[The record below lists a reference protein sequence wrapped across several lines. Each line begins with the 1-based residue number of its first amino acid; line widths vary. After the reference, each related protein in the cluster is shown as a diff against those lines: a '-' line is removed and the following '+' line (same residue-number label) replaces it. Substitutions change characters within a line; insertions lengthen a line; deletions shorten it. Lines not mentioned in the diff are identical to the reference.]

1 MKGNRLKALLPALLG
16 GLALF
21 LASCQ
26 QTQADRVLSV
36 TVTPATA
43 TIEVGGQVAL
53 TAQVQVTGNASTA
66 VTWSSSDTAVATV
79 DANGVVRGVA
89 PGQAIIRATSQADS
103 TKFGQATITV
113 NPADRPNIS
122 ILAPANG
129 AQVAGNF
136 QATVRVQGS
145 AGSLTSLTYTFAGG
159 SPVSVL
165 AAGIQPQQ
173 YDVTRT
179 FTVNVPANLADGSYQ
194 LTVRAEDSRG
204 RSAEAS
210 VTVQLR
216 RGPRIEIQLEPQGA
230 NSNLVVLQQRIGN
243 NPPQDIPYVR
253 GNIQARVVVDGRGL
267 TPNRVEI
274 FRGRTEAD
282 TSTRLYDGAPNSAQ
296 VVDNTALLPQGEV
309 FFYIARV
316 YFDQPIPGTNPP
328 QNNRTVAQIFVPD
341 NLPPQLPDIVEVS
354 KLSPARTAARG
365 NWVNGTF
372 TQQLENL
379 SSLVDNPTGTTA
391 PASGVRAI
399 RYFADRT
406 PFDGTFDRDI
416 LLGEALTSPYSIQ
429 VNTNQVLPDGT
440 YRIFAVAVDQLGN
453 ESTGPLSA
461 YILNVDNTPP
471 QVALTARDR
480 SPGDVN
486 ATTACGGDGNVD
498 LFPAEAGFISGCAVV
513 SARAQDTGVGF
524 FPGTTQLI
532 VSLGGGS
539 PAGAV
544 PFPNTILAG
553 PNPNDPV
560 RGEGTVN
567 YNAVNGPVTLTATIS
582 DELGNQG
589 QATFQATVDNNRPQA
604 PVITSPSSGTYDAWS
619 QVSFGANSSDSQS
632 QVRELRLFFA
642 SNADG
647 GVAEPIWN
655 PNRAAAQRQAGLVEL
670 ARIPGAS
677 GTVNVR
683 LPDPTNEAVGA
694 SDRSLELIALAVDQA
709 GNAQASYR
717 SLNIRHVAAQA
728 NTVNNNTPPAIGAD
742 LSGNNN
748 RRFELTFLAPPSGTP
763 YLVPALADPG
773 LPLPVRPLAGL
784 IGQSQ
789 YILSYLDLDASG
801 AIREG
806 ALARLSFYYLA
817 PNNDPLRASLGTGGT
832 RASQIGLPGYADTAG
847 FNEVYNLIQDVESSP
862 FQVNWTLEPS
872 RGLVALIFN
881 DRGHSSYFR
890 DVLAAGFMVRAT
902 ALACPGG
909 PYSILANQPIV
920 ATYQVEWYN
929 APAGAN
935 VEYEMRYQ
943 RVVPAGGTATLPN
956 SNSFGSV
963 QTRLALPADPRDG
976 SGLALSHLDPPRGAN
991 DLSRNFDPNPPV
1003 NGPGTGTYRQ
1013 ILAVRES
1020 SGPVERTFA
1029 LCPTFEVNP

>member
-26 QTQADRVLSV
+26 QTQTQPDRVLSV

-43 TIEVGGQVAL
+43 TIEVGQQVAL

-89 PGQAIIRATSQADS
+89 PGQAVIRATSVADN

-113 NPADRPNIS
+113 TPAERPNIS
-122 ILAPANG
+122 ILQPANG
-129 AQVAGNF
+129 QVVAGNF
-136 QATVRVQGS
+136 VAQVRVQGS
-145 AGSLTSLTYTFAGG
+145 AGNLTSLTYTFAGG

-216 RGPRIEIQLEPQGA
+216 RGPQIEIRLEPQGA
-230 NSNLVVLQQRIGN
+230 NSNLVVLQQNIAGN
-243 NPPQDIPYVR
+243 TLDVPYVR
-253 GNIQARVVVDGRGL
+253 GNIRARVVVDGRGL

-282 TSTRLYDGAPNSAQ
+282 TSTRLYDGAPDGAQ
-296 VVDNTALLPQGEV
+296 VVDNTAVLPQGEV

-328 QNNRTVAQIFVPD
+328 QNNLTVAQIFVPD

-354 KLSPARTAARG
+354 KLSPASTAAKG

-399 RYFADRT
+399 RYYADRT

-471 QVALTARDR
+471 RVTLTARDR
-480 SPGDVN
+480 GPGDVG
-486 ATTACGGDGNVD
+486 TACGGGGNVD

-524 FPGTTQLI
+524 VAGTTQLI

-539 PAGAV
+539 PVTFPNPIVAGPTLAAGA
-544 PFPNTILAG
+544 
-553 PNPNDPV
+553 
-560 RGEGTVN
+560 GTVN
-567 YNAVNGPVTLTATIS
+567 YDAVNGPVTLTATIS

-604 PVITSPSSGTYDAWS
+604 PVITSPSAGAYDAWS

-632 QVRELRLFFA
+632 QVRQLRLFFA
-642 SNADG
+642 SNAAPAV
-647 GVAEPIWN
+647 GVNAPVWN
-655 PNRAAAQRQAGLVEL
+655 ANGARPGLVEL

-677 GTVNVR
+677 GAVNVR
-683 LPDPTNEAVGA
+683 LPDPTNDNALQPN
-694 SDRSLELIALAVDQA
+694 RSLDLIALAVDQA
-709 GNAQASYR
+709 GNVRASFR
-717 SLNIRHVAAQA
+717 SLSIRHVAGQA
-728 NTVNNNTPPAIGAD
+728 NGVNNPRD
-742 LSGNNN
+742 NNGDN
-748 RRFELTFLAPPSGTP
+748 GQNFELTFLAPPNGAPTP
-763 YLVPALADPG
+763 APSPADPG
-773 LPLPVRPLAGL
+773 LGPQAGL
-784 IGQSQ
+784 VGQSQ
-789 YILSYLDLDASG
+789 YILSYVDTDASA
-801 AIREG
+801 AIQEG

-817 PNNDPLRASLGTGGT
+817 PNSDPLRANLG
-832 RASQIGLPGYADTAG
+832 AAAAIGLPGYVGA
-847 FNEVYNLIQDVESSP
+847 FNEVYYLIQDVESAP
-862 FQVNWTLEPS
+862 YRVNWTLEPN

-881 DRGHSSYFR
+881 DRGHSSPAL
-890 DVLAAGFMVRAT
+890 DVLGAGFMVQAT
-902 ALACPGG
+902 ALTCPQGNYSVTANTPIQGVYQIRYFNAAGNVNAQALYVRFSGSAGPLNAPGVSSPASPPPDGQFLIDTAALGDATASTLGLAAGSTYTQQLVVTDAGG
-909 PYSILANQPIV
+909 P
-920 ATYQVEWYN
+920 T
-929 APAGAN
+929 
-935 VEYEMRYQ
+935 Q
-943 RVVPAGGTATLPN
+943 RV
-956 SNSFGSV
+956 F
-963 QTRLALPADPRDG
+963 Q
-976 SGLALSHLDPPRGAN
+976 
-991 DLSRNFDPNPPV
+991 
-1003 NGPGTGTYRQ
+1003 
-1013 ILAVRES
+1013 
-1020 SGPVERTFA
+1020 
-1029 LCPTFEVNP
+1029 LCPPGSINVVP

>member
-26 QTQADRVLSV
+26 QTQTQPDRVLSV
-36 TVTPATA
+36 TVEPATA
-43 TIEVGGQVAL
+43 TVEVGGQVAL
-53 TAQVQVTGNASTA
+53 QVRVQVTGNASTA

-89 PGQAIIRATSQADS
+89 PGQAVIRATSVADN

-113 NPADRPNIS
+113 TPAERPNIS
-122 ILAPANG
+122 ILQPANG
-129 AQVAGNF
+129 QVVLGNF
-136 QATVRVQGS
+136 VAQVRVQGS
-145 AGSLTSLTYTFAGG
+145 AGNLTSLTYTFAGG

-173 YDVTRT
+173 YDVIRT

-216 RGPRIEIQLEPQGA
+216 RGPQIEIRLEPQGA
-230 NSNLVVLQQRIGN
+230 NSNLVVLQQNIAGN
-243 NPPQDIPYVR
+243 TIDIPYVR

-282 TSTRLYDGAPNSAQ
+282 TSTRLYDGAPDGAQ
-296 VVDNTALLPQGEV
+296 VVDNTAVLPQGEV

-328 QNNRTVAQIFVPD
+328 QNNLTVAQIFVPD

-354 KLSPARTAARG
+354 KLSPARTAAKG

-372 TQQLENL
+372 TQLLENL

-471 QVALTARDR
+471 RVALTARDR

-486 ATTACGGDGNVD
+486 ATAPCAGDGNVD

-513 SARAQDTGVGF
+513 SASAQDTGVGF
-524 FPGTTQLI
+524 FAGTTQLI

-539 PAGAV
+539 PV
-544 PFPNTILAG
+544 TFPNPIVAG
-553 PNPNDPV
+553 PTSAA
-560 RGEGTVN
+560 GTGTVN

-604 PVITSPSSGTYDAWS
+604 PVITSPSAGTYDAWS

-642 SNADG
+642 SGAGPAASVTAPVWNANG
-647 GVAEPIWN
+647 
-655 PNRAAAQRQAGLVEL
+655 AQPGLVEL

-677 GTVNVR
+677 GAVNVR
-683 LPDPTNEAVGA
+683 LPDPTNEADAGGGA
-694 SDRSLELIALAVDQA
+694 PIRSLDLIALAVDQA
-709 GNAQASYR
+709 GNARASFR
-717 SLNIRHVAAQA
+717 SLSIRHVAGQA
-728 NTVNNNTPPAIGAD
+728 NGVNNNPGDNA
-742 LSGNNN
+742 GNDNDN
-748 RRFELTFLAPPSGTP
+748 FELTFLAPPNGAPT
-763 YLVPALADPG
+763 PALRPADPG
-773 LPLPVRPLAGL
+773 LGPQAGL
-784 IGQSQ
+784 VGQSQ
-789 YILSYLDLDASG
+789 YILSYVDTDASN

-817 PNNDPLRASLGTGGT
+817 PDSDPLRANLG
-832 RASQIGLPGYADTAG
+832 AAAAIGLPGYVNAG
-847 FNEVYNLIQDVESSP
+847 FGVYYLIQDVESAP
-862 FQVNWTLEPS
+862 FRVNWTLEPT

-881 DRGHSSYFR
+881 DRGHSSPAP
-890 DVLAAGFMVRAT
+890 DVLAAGFMVQAT
-902 ALACPGG
+902 ALVCPQGNHSVTANTPIRGVYQIRYFNATNQVVAQARYVLFSGSAGPALAAGG
-909 PYSILANQPIV
+909 ASTPIGVPPADGQFLFDTAAAGDATLGTLGLANGS
-920 ATYQVEWYN
+920 TYTQRLVVGEDVN
-929 APAGAN
+929 SNNVVVLPTGALDTPPDRVREFQLCPPGSIN
-935 VEYEMRYQ
+935 
-943 RVVPAGGTATLPN
+943 VVP
-956 SNSFGSV
+956 
-963 QTRLALPADPRDG
+963 
-976 SGLALSHLDPPRGAN
+976 
-991 DLSRNFDPNPPV
+991 
-1003 NGPGTGTYRQ
+1003 
-1013 ILAVRES
+1013 
-1020 SGPVERTFA
+1020 
-1029 LCPTFEVNP
+1029 

>member
-26 QTQADRVLSV
+26 QTQTQPDRVLSV

-43 TIEVGGQVAL
+43 TIEVGQQVAL
-53 TAQVQVTGNASTA
+53 TSQVQVTGNASTA
-66 VTWSSSDTAVATV
+66 VTWSSSNTAVATV

-89 PGQAIIRATSQADS
+89 PGQAVIRATSVADN

-113 NPADRPNIS
+113 TPAERPNIS
-122 ILAPANG
+122 ILQPANG
-129 AQVAGNF
+129 QVVVGNF
-136 QATVRVQGS
+136 VAQVRVQGS
-145 AGSLTSLTYTFAGG
+145 AGNLTSLTYTFAGG

-216 RGPRIEIQLEPQGA
+216 RGPQIAIRLEPQGA
-230 NSNLVVLQQRIGN
+230 NSNLVVLQQNIAGN
-243 NPPQDIPYVR
+243 TLDVPYVR
-253 GNIQARVVVDGRGL
+253 GNIRARVVVDGRGL

-282 TSTRLYDGAPNSAQ
+282 TSTRLYDGAPDGAQ
-296 VVDNTALLPQGEV
+296 VVDNTAVLPQGEV

-328 QNNRTVAQIFVPD
+328 QNNLTVAQIFVPD

-354 KLSPARTAARG
+354 KLSPVSTAAKG

-391 PASGVRAI
+391 PASGVRTI

-471 QVALTARDR
+471 QVTLTARDR
-480 SPGDVN
+480 GPGDVG
-486 ATTACGGDGNVD
+486 TACGGGGNVD
-498 LFPAEAGFISGCAVV
+498 LFPAEAGFISGCADVRV
-513 SARAQDTGVGF
+513 RARDTGVGF
-524 FPGTTQLI
+524 VVNTTQLI
-532 VSLGGGS
+532 VSLGGGA
-539 PAGAV
+539 PV
-544 PFPNTILAG
+544 TFPNPIVAATTSDVG
-553 PNPNDPV
+553 PGTV
-560 RGEGTVN
+560 GGTVN
-567 YNAVNGPVTLTATIS
+567 YDAVNGPVTLTATIS

-604 PVITSPSSGTYDAWS
+604 PVITSPSAGTYDAWS

-642 SNADG
+642 SNAAPAV
-647 GVAEPIWN
+647 GVTAPVWN
-655 PNRAAAQRQAGLVEL
+655 ANGARPGLVEL

-677 GTVNVR
+677 GAVNVR
-683 LPDPTNEAVGA
+683 LPDPTNEAGA
-694 SDRSLELIALAVDQA
+694 APNRSLDLIALAVDQA
-709 GNAQASYR
+709 GNVRASFR
-717 SLNIRHVAAQA
+717 SLSIRHVAGQA
-728 NTVNNNTPPAIGAD
+728 NGVNNPGDNA
-742 LSGNNN
+742 GNDNDN
-748 RRFELTFLAPPSGTP
+748 FELTFLAPPSGVPTP
-763 YLVPALADPG
+763 APSPADPG
-773 LPLPVRPLAGL
+773 LGPRAGL
-784 IGQSQ
+784 VGQSQ
-789 YILSYLDLDASG
+789 YILSYVDTDASN
-801 AIREG
+801 AIQEG

-817 PNNDPLRASLGTGGT
+817 PTRDPLRASLG
-832 RASQIGLPGYADTAG
+832 AAAAIAIGLPNYAGNPG
-847 FNEVYNLIQDVESSP
+847 FNSVYYLIQDVESAP
-862 FQVNWTLEPS
+862 YRVNWTLEPNL
-872 RGLVALIFN
+872 GLVALIFN
-881 DRGHSSYFR
+881 DRGHSSP
-890 DVLAAGFMVRAT
+890 AADALGANFMVQAT
-902 ALACPGG
+902 ALACPQGN
-909 PYSILANQPIV
+909 YSVTANTPIQGV
-920 ATYQVEWYN
+920 YQIRYFNAAGNVTANARYERFSGAAGLSPVN
-929 APAGAN
+929 GQVLPVPAAPAGDG
-935 VEYEMRYQ
+935 Q
-943 RVVPAGGTATLPN
+943 FTIDTAGPPTPDRTATL
-956 SNSFGSV
+956 
-963 QTRLALPADPRDG
+963 L
-976 SGLALSHLDPPRGAN
+976 GLAAGSTYTQLLDVTDGAT
-991 DLSRNFDPNPPV
+991 LRRF
-1003 NGPGTGTYRQ
+1003 Q
-1013 ILAVRES
+1013 
-1020 SGPVERTFA
+1020 
-1029 LCPTFEVNP
+1029 LCPAGSINVVP

>member
-230 NSNLVVLQQRIGN
+230 NSDLVVLQQRIGN

-406 PFDGTFDRDI
+406 PFDGNFDRNI
-416 LLGEALTSPYSIQ
+416 LLGEALASPYSIQ

-486 ATTACGGDGNVD
+486 AAPACAGNRNVD

-513 SARAQDTGVGF
+513 SALAQDTGVGF

-544 PFPNTILAG
+544 PFPNSIVAG

-647 GVAEPIWN
+647 AFAEPIWN
-655 PNRAAAQRQAGLVEL
+655 PNRIPLQVLAGLVEL

-677 GTVNVR
+677 GAVNVR
-683 LPDPTNEAVGA
+683 LPDPTNETSAAPV
-694 SDRSLELIALAVDQA
+694 RSLELIALAVDQA
-709 GNAQASYR
+709 GNARASFL
-717 SLNIRHVAAQA
+717 SLSIRHVAGR
-728 NTVNNNTPPAIGAD
+728 NNAVLNNPGD
-742 LSGNNN
+742 NSGNDGDN
-748 RRFELTFLAPPSGTP
+748 FELTFLAPPNGVPIGANSP
-763 YLVPALADPG
+763 ADPALSPDPD
-773 LPLPVRPLAGL
+773 VVSRAGL
-784 IGQSQ
+784 VGQSQ
-789 YILSYLDLDASG
+789 YILSYDQGDAL
-801 AIREG
+801 AALQEG

-817 PNNDPLRASLGTGGT
+817 PNNDRLRASLGTGGT
-832 RASQIGLPGYADTAG
+832 AAREIGLPRYADNAPFG
-847 FNEVYNLIQDVESSP
+847 DVYYLIQNVESAP
-862 FQVNWTLEPS
+862 FQVNWTLEPT

-881 DRGHSSYFR
+881 DRGHSSIAR
-890 DVLAAGFMVRAT
+890 DFLVAGFMVRAT
-902 ALACPGG
+902 ALTCPGG
-909 PYSILANQPIV
+909 PYSIAANQPIV
-920 ATYQVEWYN
+920 ATYLVEWYN
-929 APAGAN
+929 AAGAPSS
-935 VEYEMRYQ
+935 VRYAMRYQ
-943 RVVPAGGTATLPN
+943 KVVPPGGTATLPG
-956 SNSFGSV
+956 SNSFNA
-963 QTRLALPADPRDG
+963 QTNLGAATDD
-976 SGLALSHLDPPRGAN
+976 SGLAFSHLVAGAGAN
-991 DLSRNFDPNPPV
+991 DLSSRFDPNIG
-1003 NGPGTGTYRQ
+1003 GPAAGTYRQ
-1013 ILAVRES
+1013 ILAVRDIVP
-1020 SGPVERTFA
+1020 GVERTFA
-1029 LCPTFEVNP
+1029 LCPTFDVNP

>member
-26 QTQADRVLSV
+26 QTQTQPDRVLSV

-43 TIEVGGQVAL
+43 TIEVGQQVAL
-53 TAQVQVTGNASTA
+53 TAQVQVMGNASTA
-66 VTWSSSDTAVATV
+66 VTWSSTDPSVATV
-79 DANGVVRGVA
+79 DSNGVVRGVA
-89 PGQAIIRATSQADS
+89 PGQAVIRATSVADN

-113 NPADRPNIS
+113 TPAERPNIS
-122 ILAPANG
+122 ILQPANG
-129 AQVAGNF
+129 QVVAGNF
-136 QATVRVQGS
+136 VAQVRVQGS
-145 AGSLTSLTYTFAGG
+145 AGNLTSLTYTFAGG

-216 RGPRIEIQLEPQGA
+216 RGPQIEIQLEPQGA
-230 NSNLVVLQQRIGN
+230 NSNLVVLQQNIAGN
-243 NPPQDIPYVR
+243 TLDVPYVR
-253 GNIQARVVVDGRGL
+253 GNIRARVVVDGRGL

-282 TSTRLYDGAPNSAQ
+282 TSTRLYDGAPDGAQ
-296 VVDNTALLPQGEV
+296 VVDNTAVLPQGEV

-328 QNNRTVAQIFVPD
+328 QNNLTVAQIFVPD

-354 KLSPARTAARG
+354 KLSPARTALRG

-471 QVALTARDR
+471 RVALTARDR
-480 SPGDVN
+480 GPGDVG
-486 ATTACGGDGNVD
+486 TACGGGGNVD
-498 LFPAEAGFISGCAVV
+498 LFPAEAGFISGCALV
-513 SARAQDTGVGF
+513 SASAQDTGVGF
-524 FPGTTQLI
+524 FAGTTQLI

-539 PAGAV
+539 PAG
-544 PFPNTILAG
+544 FPNPIVAG
-553 PNPNDPV
+553 PTLAA
-560 RGEGTVN
+560 GAGTVN
-567 YNAVNGPVTLTATIS
+567 YDAVNGPVTLTATIS

-604 PVITSPSSGTYDAWS
+604 PVITSPSLGTYDAWS

-632 QVRELRLFFA
+632 QVRQLRLFFA
-642 SNADG
+642 SNAAPAG
-647 GVAEPIWN
+647 GVIAPVWN
-655 PNRAAAQRQAGLVEL
+655 ANGVRPGLVEL

-677 GTVNVR
+677 GAVNVR
-683 LPDPTNEAVGA
+683 LPDPTNEAGA
-694 SDRSLELIALAVDQA
+694 APNRSLDLIALAVDQA
-709 GNAQASYR
+709 GNVRASFR
-717 SLNIRHVAAQA
+717 SLSIRHVAGQA
-728 NTVNNNTPPAIGAD
+728 NRVNNPGDGI
-742 LSGNNN
+742 GNNGQH
-748 RRFELTFLAPPSGTP
+748 FELTFLAPPNGAPT
-763 YLVPALADPG
+763 PALSPADPALG
-773 LPLPVRPLAGL
+773 PQAGL
-784 IGQSQ
+784 VGQSQ
-789 YILSYLDLDASG
+789 YILSYVDTDASA
-801 AIREG
+801 AIQEG
-806 ALARLSFYYLA
+806 TLARLSFYYLA
-817 PNNDPLRASLGTGGT
+817 PNSDPLRANLG
-832 RASQIGLPGYADTAG
+832 AAALIGLPGYVAA
-847 FNEVYNLIQDVESSP
+847 FNEVYYLIQDVESAP
-862 FQVNWTLEPS
+862 YRVNWTLEPN

-881 DRGHSSYFR
+881 DGGHSSPAA
-890 DVLAAGFMVRAT
+890 DALNAGFIVQAT
-902 ALACPGG
+902 ALACPQGDHSVTANTPLQGIYQIRFFNATTRVVAQARYVRFSGG
-909 PYSILANQPIV
+909 AGPALVAGGASAPIIGVPPFDGQFLFNTAAVGDATLATLGLANGS
-920 ATYQVEWYN
+920 TYTQRLVVGDDLNTNNVVVLGAGALDPGDDVREFQLC
-929 APAGAN
+929 PAGTIN
-935 VEYEMRYQ
+935 
-943 RVVPAGGTATLPN
+943 VVP
-956 SNSFGSV
+956 
-963 QTRLALPADPRDG
+963 
-976 SGLALSHLDPPRGAN
+976 
-991 DLSRNFDPNPPV
+991 
-1003 NGPGTGTYRQ
+1003 
-1013 ILAVRES
+1013 
-1020 SGPVERTFA
+1020 
-1029 LCPTFEVNP
+1029 

>member
-26 QTQADRVLSV
+26 QTQTQPDRVLSV

-43 TIEVGGQVAL
+43 TIEVGQQVAL

-66 VTWSSSDTAVATV
+66 VTWSSSNTAVATV

-89 PGQAIIRATSQADS
+89 PGQAIIRATSVADN

-113 NPADRPNIS
+113 TPAERPNIS
-122 ILAPANG
+122 ILQPANG
-129 AQVAGNF
+129 QVVTGNF
-136 QATVRVQGS
+136 VAQVRVQGS
-145 AGSLTSLTYTFAGG
+145 AGNLTSLTYTFAGG

-216 RGPRIEIQLEPQGA
+216 RGPQIGIRLEPQGA
-230 NSNLVVLQQRIGN
+230 NSNLVVLQQNIAGN
-243 NPPQDIPYVR
+243 TLDVPYVR
-253 GNIQARVVVDGRGL
+253 GNIRARVVVDGRGL

-282 TSTRLYDGAPNSAQ
+282 TSTRLYDGAPDGAQ
-296 VVDNTALLPQGEV
+296 VVDNTAVLPQGEV

-328 QNNRTVAQIFVPD
+328 QNNLTVAQIFVPD

-354 KLSPARTAARG
+354 KLSPARTAAKG

-471 QVALTARDR
+471 QVALTAQDR
-480 SPGDVN
+480 GPGDVGR
-486 ATTACGGDGNVD
+486 ACAGGGDVD
-498 LFPAEAGFISGCAVV
+498 LFPAEAGFISGCALV
-513 SARAQDTGVGF
+513 SASARDTGVGF

-539 PAGAV
+539 PAG
-544 PFPNTILAG
+544 PPGTQFPNPIVAG
-553 PNPNDPV
+553 PGPNDLV
-560 RGEGTVN
+560 RGTGRVS
-567 YNAVNGPVTLTATIS
+567 YDAVNGPVTLTATIS

-604 PVITSPSSGTYDAWS
+604 PVITSPSAGTYDAWS

-642 SNADG
+642 SNAAPAA
-647 GVAEPIWN
+647 GVTVPVWN
-655 PNRAAAQRQAGLVEL
+655 ANGARPGLVEL

-677 GTVNVR
+677 GAVNVR
-683 LPDPTNEAVGA
+683 LPDPTNEASPPPPA
-694 SDRSLELIALAVDQA
+694 PPAPNRPLDLIALAVDQA
-709 GNAQASYR
+709 GNARASFR
-717 SLNIRHVAAQA
+717 SLSIRHVIGQG
-728 NTVNNNTPPAIGAD
+728 NGVNNNPGDNA
-742 LSGNNN
+742 GNNN
-748 RRFELTFLAPPSGTP
+748 NNFELTFLAPPNGAPTP
-763 YLVPALADPG
+763 ARSPADPALGPQ
-773 LPLPVRPLAGL
+773 AGL
-784 IGQSQ
+784 VGRSQ
-789 YILSYLDLDASG
+789 YILSYVEGNASA
-801 AIREG
+801 AIQDG

-817 PNNDPLRASLGTGGT
+817 PASDPLRASLG
-832 RASQIGLPGYADTAG
+832 AAAAIAIGLPNYAGNPG
-847 FNEVYNLIQDVESSP
+847 FNSVYYLIQDVESAP
-862 FQVNWTLEPS
+862 FRVNWTLEPN

-881 DRGHSSYFR
+881 DRGHSSPAP
-890 DVLAAGFMVRAT
+890 DVLGAGFMVQAT
-902 ALACPGG
+902 ALACPQGNYSVSGNTPIQGVYGIRYFNATAAQVLAQARYVRVSGG
-909 PYSILANQPIV
+909 AGNNTANGQTFSV
-920 ATYQVEWYN
+920 AVP
-929 APAGAN
+929 PAGDG
-935 VEYEMRYQ
+935 Q
-943 RVVPAGGTATLPN
+943 FTIDTAGPPTPDRTATLLGPAN
-956 SNSFGSV
+956 GSIYTQELV
-963 QTRLALPADPRDG
+963 VADDI
-976 SGLALSHLDPPRGAN
+976 GAN
-991 DLSRNFDPNPPV
+991 PGVIDFPP
-1003 NGPGTGTYRQ
+1003 PPPPPDD
-1013 ILAVRES
+1013 VR
-1020 SGPVERTFA
+1020 VFQ
-1029 LCPTFEVNP
+1029 LCPPGSINVVP

>member
-26 QTQADRVLSV
+26 QTQTQPDRVLSV

-43 TIEVGGQVAL
+43 TVEVGQQVAL

-66 VTWSSSDTAVATV
+66 VTWSSSNTAVATV

-113 NPADRPNIS
+113 TPAERPNIS

-129 AQVAGNF
+129 AVVAGNF

-145 AGSLTSLTYTFAGG
+145 AGNLTSLTYTFAGG

-216 RGPRIEIQLEPQGA
+216 RGPQIEIQLEPQGA
-230 NSNLVVLQQRIGN
+230 NSNLVVLQQRDPNRNVII
-243 NPPQDIPYVR
+243 DVPYVR
-253 GNIQARVVVDGRGL
+253 GNIRARVVVDGRGL

-274 FRGRTEAD
+274 FRSRTEGD
-282 TSTRLYDGAPNSAQ
+282 TSTRLYDGAPDGAQ
-296 VVDNTALLPQGEV
+296 VVDNTAVLPQGER

-316 YFDQPIPGTNPP
+316 YFDQPIPGTDPP
-328 QNNRTVAQIFVPD
+328 QNNLTVAQIFVPD

-406 PFDGTFDRDI
+406 PFDGTFNRDI
-416 LLGEALTSPYSIQ
+416 FLGEALTSPYSIQ

-471 QVALTARDR
+471 QVTLTARDR
-480 SPGDVN
+480 GPGDVG
-486 ATTACGGDGNVD
+486 TACGGGGSVD
-498 LFPAEAGFISGCAVV
+498 LFPAEAGFISGCAIVD
-513 SARAQDTGVGF
+513 ARARDTGVGF

-539 PAGAV
+539 PVG
-544 PFPNTILAG
+544 FPNTIAAG
-553 PNPNDPV
+553 PGPNDLV
-560 RGEGTVN
+560 RGTGTVN
-567 YNAVNGPVTLTATIS
+567 YDAVNGPVTLTATIS

-604 PVITSPSSGTYDAWS
+604 PVITSPSLNTYDAWD

-642 SNADG
+642 SNDAPAA
-647 GVAEPIWN
+647 GVTAPVWN
-655 PNRAAAQRQAGLVEL
+655 ANGAQPGLVEL

-677 GTVNVR
+677 GAVNVR
-683 LPDPTNEAVGA
+683 LPDPTNEAGGA
-694 SDRSLELIALAVDQA
+694 PQRNLDLIALAVDQA
-709 GNAQASYR
+709 GNAQASFR
-717 SLNIRHVAAQA
+717 SLSIRHRATRV
-728 NTVNNNTPPAIGAD
+728 NGVNNPGD
-742 LSGNNN
+742 GSGNNGQ
-748 RRFELTFLAPPSGTP
+748 RFELTFLAPPNGAPTP
-763 YLVPALADPG
+763 APRPADPG
-773 LPLPVRPLAGL
+773 LGPQAGL
-784 IGQSQ
+784 VGRSQ
-789 YILSYLDLDASG
+789 YILSYVEGDASA
-801 AIREG
+801 AIQEG

-817 PNNDPLRASLGTGGT
+817 PTSDPLRASLGT
-832 RASQIGLPGYADTAG
+832 AAAVAIGLPNYAGNPG
-847 FNEVYNLIQDVESSP
+847 FNSVYYLIQDVESAP
-862 FQVNWTLEPS
+862 FRVNWTLEPN

-881 DRGHSSYFR
+881 VRGHSSR
-890 DVLAAGFMVRAT
+890 NADALGAGFIVQAT
-902 ALACPGG
+902 ALACPQGNYSVTANTRIRGVYQIRYFNAAGG
-909 PYSILANQPIV
+909 VRAQAQYVRFSGNTGPL
-920 ATYQVEWYN
+920 N
-929 APAGAN
+929 APGAPS
-935 VEYEMRYQ
+935 
-943 RVVPAGGTATLPN
+943 PASPPPDGQFQIDTDALGDATATLGLRSDN
-956 SNSFGSV
+956 TYTQLLDV
-963 QTRLALPADPRDG
+963 TDG
-976 SGLALSHLDPPRGAN
+976 ATL
-991 DLSRNFDPNPPV
+991 
-1003 NGPGTGTYRQ
+1003 RQ
-1013 ILAVRES
+1013 
-1020 SGPVERTFA
+1020 FQ
-1029 LCPTFEVNP
+1029 LCPPGSINVVP

>member
-26 QTQADRVLSV
+26 QTQTQPDRVLSV

-43 TIEVGGQVAL
+43 TIEVGQQVAL
-53 TAQVQVTGNASTA
+53 TSQVQVTGNASTA

-89 PGQAIIRATSQADS
+89 PGQAVIRATSVADN

-113 NPADRPNIS
+113 TPAERPNIS
-122 ILAPANG
+122 ILQPANG
-129 AQVAGNF
+129 QVVTGNF
-136 QATVRVQGS
+136 VAQVRVQGS
-145 AGSLTSLTYTFAGG
+145 AGNLTSLTYTFAGG

-179 FTVNVPANLADGSYQ
+179 FTVNVPANLADDSYQ

-216 RGPRIEIQLEPQGA
+216 RGPRIEIRLEPQGA
-230 NSNLVVLQQRIGN
+230 NSNLVVLQQNIAGITL
-243 NPPQDIPYVR
+243 DVPYVR
-253 GNIQARVVVDGRGL
+253 GNIRARVVVDGRGL

-282 TSTRLYDGAPNSAQ
+282 TSTRLYDGAPDGAQ
-296 VVDNTALLPQGEV
+296 VVDNTAVLPQGEV

-316 YFDQPIPGTNPP
+316 YFDQPIPGTDPP
-328 QNNRTVAQIFVPD
+328 QNNLTVAQIFVPD

-354 KLSPARTAARG
+354 KLSPVRTAARG

-471 QVALTARDR
+471 QVALTAQDR
-480 SPGDVN
+480 GPGDVGR
-486 ATTACGGDGNVD
+486 ACAGGGNVD
-498 LFPAEAGFISGCAVV
+498 LFPAEAGFISGCADV
-513 SARAQDTGVGF
+513 SASARDTGVGF

-539 PAGAV
+539 PAG
-544 PFPNTILAG
+544 PPGTFPNPIVAG
-553 PNPNDPV
+553 PGPNDLV
-560 RGEGTVN
+560 RGTGRVN
-567 YNAVNGPVTLTATIS
+567 YDAVNGPVTLTATIS

-604 PVITSPSSGTYDAWS
+604 PVITSPSAGTYDAWS

-642 SNADG
+642 SNAAPAA
-647 GVAEPIWN
+647 GVTVPVWN
-655 PNRAAAQRQAGLVEL
+655 ANGARPGLVEL

-677 GTVNVR
+677 GAVNVR
-683 LPDPTNEAVGA
+683 LPDPTNEAGLVPA
-694 SDRSLELIALAVDQA
+694 PNRSLDLIALAVDQA
-709 GNAQASYR
+709 GNARASFR
-717 SLNIRHVAAQA
+717 SLSIRHVAGQA
-728 NTVNNNTPPAIGAD
+728 NGVNNPGDNA
-742 LSGNNN
+742 GNDNDN
-748 RRFELTFLAPPSGTP
+748 FELTFLAPPNGAPTP
-763 YLVPALADPG
+763 APSPADPALGPQ
-773 LPLPVRPLAGL
+773 AGL
-784 IGQSQ
+784 VGRSQ
-789 YILSYLDLDASG
+789 YILSYVEGNASA
-801 AIREG
+801 AIQEG

-817 PNNDPLRASLGTGGT
+817 PTSDPLRASLG
-832 RASQIGLPGYADTAG
+832 AAAAIAIGLPNYAGNPG
-847 FNEVYNLIQDVESSP
+847 FNSVYYLIQDVESAP
-862 FQVNWTLEPS
+862 FRVNWTLEPN

-881 DRGHSSYFR
+881 DRGHSSPAA
-890 DVLAAGFMVRAT
+890 DALGAGFMVQAT
-902 ALACPGG
+902 ALACPQGNYSVTANTPIQGVYQIRYFNATAGQVLAQARYVRFSGG
-909 PYSILANQPIV
+909 AGNDLLMARRSLFPWPRLGTASSRLIRPVRLPLIVPLLLGLANGSTYTQLLVVTDGP
-920 ATYQVEWYN
+920 ATSSSSSSCDVRVSSSARR
-929 APAGAN
+929 APS
-935 VEYEMRYQ
+935 
-943 RVVPAGGTATLPN
+943 TWC
-956 SNSFGSV
+956 
-963 QTRLALPADPRDG
+963 PR
-976 SGLALSHLDPPRGAN
+976 A
-991 DLSRNFDPNPPV
+991 
-1003 NGPGTGTYRQ
+1003 
-1013 ILAVRES
+1013 
-1020 SGPVERTFA
+1020 
-1029 LCPTFEVNP
+1029 

>member
-26 QTQADRVLSV
+26 QTQTQPDRVLSV

-43 TIEVGGQVAL
+43 TIEVGQQVAL

-66 VTWSSSDTAVATV
+66 VTWSSSNTAVATV

-89 PGQAIIRATSQADS
+89 PGQAIIRATSVADN

-113 NPADRPNIS
+113 TPAERPNIS
-122 ILAPANG
+122 ILQPANG
-129 AQVAGNF
+129 QVVAGNF
-136 QATVRVQGS
+136 VAQVRVQGS
-145 AGSLTSLTYTFAGG
+145 AGNLTSLTYTFAGG

-216 RGPRIEIQLEPQGA
+216 RGPQIEIRLEPQGA
-230 NSNLVVLQQRIGN
+230 NSNLVVLQQNIGGN
-243 NPPQDIPYVR
+243 TLDVPYVR
-253 GNIQARVVVDGRGL
+253 GNIRARVVVDGRGL

-282 TSTRLYDGAPNSAQ
+282 TSTRLYDGAPDGAQ
-296 VVDNTALLPQGEV
+296 VVDNTAVLPQGEV

-328 QNNRTVAQIFVPD
+328 QNNLTAAQIFVPD

-354 KLSPARTAARG
+354 KLSPARTALRG

-406 PFDGTFDRDI
+406 PFDGSFDRDI
-416 LLGEALTSPYSIQ
+416 FLGEALTSPYSIQ

-471 QVALTARDR
+471 RVALTARDR
-480 SPGDVN
+480 GPGDVGTVCAGN
-486 ATTACGGDGNVD
+486 GNVD

-513 SARAQDTGVGF
+513 NASAQDTGVGF
-524 FPGTTQLI
+524 FAGTTQLI
-532 VSLGGGS
+532 VSLGGGA
-539 PAGAV
+539 PV
-544 PFPNTILAG
+544 TFPNPIVAG
-553 PNPNDPV
+553 PTLAT
-560 RGEGTVN
+560 GTGTVN

-604 PVITSPSSGTYDAWS
+604 PVITSPSLGTYDAWS

-632 QVRELRLFFA
+632 QVRQLRLFFA
-642 SNADG
+642 SNA
-647 GVAEPIWN
+647 AP
-655 PNRAAAQRQAGLVEL
+655 AAAGVNAPVWNANGAQPGLVEL

-677 GTVNVR
+677 GAVNVR
-683 LPDPTNEAVGA
+683 LPDPTNEAGA
-694 SDRSLELIALAVDQA
+694 APNRSLDLIALAVDQA
-709 GNAQASYR
+709 GNARASFR
-717 SLNIRHVAAQA
+717 SLSIRHVAGQA
-728 NTVNNNTPPAIGAD
+728 NGVNNP
-742 LSGNNN
+742 GNNAGN
-748 RRFELTFLAPPSGTP
+748 DNNNFELTFLAPPSGVP
-763 YLVPALADPG
+763 NPAPSPAHPALGPQ
-773 LPLPVRPLAGL
+773 AGL
-784 IGQSQ
+784 VGQSQ
-789 YILSYLDLDASG
+789 YILSYVDTDASA
-801 AIREG
+801 AIQEG
-806 ALARLSFYYLA
+806 TLARLSFYYLA
-817 PNNDPLRASLGTGGT
+817 PNSDPLRANLG
-832 RASQIGLPGYADTAG
+832 AAAAIGLPGYVAA
-847 FNEVYNLIQDVESSP
+847 FNEVYYLIQDVESAP
-862 FQVNWTLEPS
+862 YRVNWTLEPN

-881 DRGHSSYFR
+881 DRGHSSPAA
-890 DVLAAGFMVRAT
+890 DALGAGFMVQAT
-902 ALACPGG
+902 ALACPQGN
-909 PYSILANQPIV
+909 YSVTANTPIQGVYQIRYFNAAGNVTANARYERFSGAAGFSPVNGQVLPV
-920 ATYQVEWYN
+920 AP
-929 APAGAN
+929 APAGDG
-935 VEYEMRYQ
+935 Q
-943 RVVPAGGTATLPN
+943 FTIDTAGPPTPDRTATL
-956 SNSFGSV
+956 
-963 QTRLALPADPRDG
+963 L
-976 SGLALSHLDPPRGAN
+976 GLAASSTYTQLLDVTDGVTLR
-991 DLSRNFDPNPPV
+991 RF
-1003 NGPGTGTYRQ
+1003 Q
-1013 ILAVRES
+1013 
-1020 SGPVERTFA
+1020 
-1029 LCPTFEVNP
+1029 LCPAGSINVVP

>member
-26 QTQADRVLSV
+26 QTQTQPDRVLSV

-43 TIEVGGQVAL
+43 TIEVGQQVAL

-66 VTWSSSDTAVATV
+66 VTWSSSNTAVATV

-89 PGQAIIRATSQADS
+89 PGQAVIRATSVADN

-113 NPADRPNIS
+113 TPAERPNIS
-122 ILAPANG
+122 ILQPANG
-129 AQVAGNF
+129 QVVAGNF
-136 QATVRVQGS
+136 VAQVRVQGS
-145 AGSLTSLTYTFAGG
+145 AGNLTSLTYTFAGG

-230 NSNLVVLQQRIGN
+230 NSNLVVLQQNIAGN
-243 NPPQDIPYVR
+243 TLDVPYVR
-253 GNIQARVVVDGRGL
+253 GNIRARVVVDGRGL

-282 TSTRLYDGAPNSAQ
+282 TSTRLYDGAPDGAQ
-296 VVDNTALLPQGEV
+296 VVDNTAVLPQGEV

-328 QNNRTVAQIFVPD
+328 QNNLTVAQIFVPD

-354 KLSPARTAARG
+354 KLSPARTALRG

-406 PFDGTFDRDI
+406 PFDGSFDRDI
-416 LLGEALTSPYSIQ
+416 FLGEALTSPYSIQ

-471 QVALTARDR
+471 RVTLTARDR
-480 SPGDVN
+480 APGDVG
-486 ATTACGGDGNVD
+486 TACTGAGNVD

-513 SARAQDTGVGF
+513 SASAQDTGVGF
-524 FPGTTQLI
+524 FAGTTQLI

-539 PAGAV
+539 PVTFPNPIVAGPTLAAGA
-544 PFPNTILAG
+544 
-553 PNPNDPV
+553 
-560 RGEGTVN
+560 GTVN

-604 PVITSPSSGTYDAWS
+604 PVITSPSLGTYDAWS

-642 SNADG
+642 SNAPSG
-647 GVAEPIWN
+647 ATAPVWN
-655 PNRAAAQRQAGLVEL
+655 GNGALPGLVEL

-677 GTVNVR
+677 GAVNVR
-683 LPDPTNEAVGA
+683 LPDPSNEDAPSA
-694 SDRSLELIALAVDQA
+694 APNRPLDLIALAVDQA
-709 GNAQASYR
+709 GNARASFR
-717 SLNIRHVAAQA
+717 SLSIRHVAGQA
-728 NTVNNNTPPAIGAD
+728 NGVNNPGDNA
-742 LSGNNN
+742 GNDNDN
-748 RRFELTFLAPPSGTP
+748 FELTFLAPPSGVPTP
-763 YLVPALADPG
+763 APFPADPG
-773 LPLPVRPLAGL
+773 LGPQAGL
-784 IGQSQ
+784 VGQSQ
-789 YILSYLDLDASG
+789 YILSYVDTDASA
-801 AIREG
+801 AIQEG
-806 ALARLSFYYLA
+806 TLARLSFYFLA
-817 PNNDPLRASLGTGGT
+817 PTSDPLRANLG
-832 RASQIGLPGYADTAG
+832 AAALIGLPGYVGA
-847 FNEVYNLIQDVESSP
+847 FNEVYYLIQDVESAP
-862 FQVNWTLEPS
+862 YRVNWTLEPN

-881 DRGHSSYFR
+881 DRGHSSPNA
-890 DVLAAGFMVRAT
+890 DALGAGFMVQAT
-902 ALACPGG
+902 ALACPQGDHSVTANTPIPGVYQIRYFNATTQVVAQARYVRFSGAGPALAAGG
-909 PYSILANQPIV
+909 ASAPIAVPPSDGQFLFDTAAAGDATNTTLGLASGS
-920 ATYQVEWYN
+920 TYTQRLVVGDDLNTNNVVVLVGGALDGGDDVREFQLC
-929 APAGAN
+929 PAGSIN
-935 VEYEMRYQ
+935 
-943 RVVPAGGTATLPN
+943 VVP
-956 SNSFGSV
+956 
-963 QTRLALPADPRDG
+963 
-976 SGLALSHLDPPRGAN
+976 
-991 DLSRNFDPNPPV
+991 
-1003 NGPGTGTYRQ
+1003 
-1013 ILAVRES
+1013 
-1020 SGPVERTFA
+1020 
-1029 LCPTFEVNP
+1029 

>member
-1 MKGNRLKALLPALLG
+1 LG

-26 QTQADRVLSV
+26 QTQTQPDRVLSV

-43 TIEVGGQVAL
+43 TVEVGQQVAL

-66 VTWSSSDTAVATV
+66 VTWSSSNTAVATV

-89 PGQAIIRATSQADS
+89 PGQAIIRATSVADN

-113 NPADRPNIS
+113 TPAERPNIS

-129 AQVAGNF
+129 AVVAGNF

-145 AGSLTSLTYTFAGG
+145 AGNLTSLTYTFAGG

-179 FTVNVPANLADGSYQ
+179 FTVNVPANLADGGYQ

-216 RGPRIEIQLEPQGA
+216 RGPRVEIQLEPQGA
-230 NSNLVVLQQRIGN
+230 NSNLVVLQQRDPNRNVII
-243 NPPQDIPYVR
+243 DVPYVR
-253 GNIQARVVVDGRGL
+253 GNIRARVVVDGRGL

-274 FRGRTEAD
+274 FRGRTEGD
-282 TSTRLYDGAPNSAQ
+282 TSTRLYDGAPDGAQ
-296 VVDNTALLPQGEV
+296 VVDNTAVLPQGER

-316 YFDQPIPGTNPP
+316 YFDQLIPGTDPP
-328 QNNRTVAQIFVPD
+328 RNNLTVAQIFVPD

-354 KLSPARTAARG
+354 KLPPARTAAKG

-372 TQQLENL
+372 TQLLENL
-379 SSLVDNPTGTTA
+379 SSLVDNPTNTTM

-406 PFDGTFDRDI
+406 PFDSNFDRDI
-416 LLGEALTSPYSIQ
+416 FLGEALTSPYSIQ

-471 QVALTARDR
+471 RVTLTAQDR
-480 SPGDVN
+480 GPGDVG
-486 ATTACGGDGNVD
+486 TACGGGGNVD

-524 FPGTTQLI
+524 FAGTTQLI

-539 PAGAV
+539 PAGPV
-544 PFPNTILAG
+544 GTQFPNPIVAG
-553 PNPNDPV
+553 PTLAT
-560 RGEGTVN
+560 GTGRVS
-567 YNAVNGPVTLTATIS
+567 YDAVNGPVTLTATIT

-589 QATFQATVDNNRPQA
+589 QATFQAIVDNNRPQA
-604 PVITSPSSGTYDAWS
+604 PVITSPSAGTYDAWS

-642 SNADG
+642 SNAAPAA
-647 GVAEPIWN
+647 GVTAPVWN
-655 PNRAAAQRQAGLVEL
+655 RNGALPGLVEL

-677 GTVNVR
+677 GAVNVR
-683 LPDPTNEAVGA
+683 LPDPTN
-694 SDRSLELIALAVDQA
+694 DRAGRPNSSLELIALAVDQA
-709 GNAQASYR
+709 GNARASFR
-717 SLNIRHVAAQA
+717 SLSIGHVAGRD
-728 NTVNNNTPPAIGAD
+728 NGVNNPGDNA
-742 LSGNNN
+742 GNDNDN
-748 RRFELTFLAPPSGTP
+748 FELIFLAPPNGAPTP
-763 YLVPALADPG
+763 APRPADPALGPQ
-773 LPLPVRPLAGL
+773 AGL
-784 IGQSQ
+784 VGRSQ
-789 YILSYLDLDASG
+789 YILRYVDTDVSP
-801 AIREG
+801 AIQEG

-817 PNNDPLRASLGTGGT
+817 PASDPLRANLG
-832 RASQIGLPGYADTAG
+832 AAAAIGLPGYVAA
-847 FNEVYNLIQDVESSP
+847 FNEVYYLIQDVESDP
-862 FQVNWTLEPS
+862 FRVNWTLEPN

-881 DRGHSSYFR
+881 DRGHSSR
-890 DVLAAGFMVRAT
+890 AADALGAGFMVQAT
-902 ALACPGG
+902 ALACPQGNH
-909 PYSILANQPIV
+909 SVTANTRIQGV
-920 ATYQVEWYN
+920 YQIRYFN
-929 APAGAN
+929 A
-935 VEYEMRYQ
+935 
-943 RVVPAGGTATLPN
+943 AGGVRAQAQYVRFSGNTGPLNASGAFSPVSPPPDGQFQIDTAALGDATATLGLRSDN
-956 SNSFGSV
+956 TYTQLLDV
-963 QTRLALPADPRDG
+963 TDG
-976 SGLALSHLDPPRGAN
+976 ATL
-991 DLSRNFDPNPPV
+991 
-1003 NGPGTGTYRQ
+1003 RQ
-1013 ILAVRES
+1013 
-1020 SGPVERTFA
+1020 FQ
-1029 LCPTFEVNP
+1029 LCPPGSINVVP

>member
-1 MKGNRLKALLPALLG
+1 LG

-26 QTQADRVLSV
+26 QTQTQPDRVLSV

-43 TIEVGGQVAL
+43 TIEVGQQVAL

-66 VTWSSSDTAVATV
+66 VTWSSSNTAVATV

-89 PGQAIIRATSQADS
+89 PGQAVIRATSVADN

-113 NPADRPNIS
+113 TPAERPNIS
-122 ILAPANG
+122 ILRPANG
-129 AQVAGNF
+129 EVVTGNF
-136 QATVRVQGS
+136 VAEVRVQGS
-145 AGSLTSLTYTFAGG
+145 AGNLTSLTYTFAGG

-173 YDVTRT
+173 YDVTRI
-179 FTVNVPANLADGSYQ
+179 FTVNVPANLADGNYQ

-230 NSNLVVLQQRIGN
+230 NSNLVVLQQNIFGN
-243 NPPQDIPYVR
+243 TLDVPYVR
-253 GNIQARVVVDGRGL
+253 GNIRARVVVDGRGL

-282 TSTRLYDGAPNSAQ
+282 TSTRLYDGAPDGAQ
-296 VVDNTALLPQGEV
+296 VVDNTAVLPQGEV

-328 QNNRTVAQIFVPD
+328 QNNLTVAQIFVPD

-416 LLGEALTSPYSIQ
+416 FLGEALTSPYSIQ

-471 QVALTARDR
+471 RVALTARDR
-480 SPGDVN
+480 SPGDVG
-486 ATTACGGDGNVD
+486 TLCTGLGNVD
-498 LFPAEAGFISGCAVV
+498 LFPAEAGFISGCAFV
-513 SARAQDTGVGF
+513 SASAQDTGVGF

-539 PAGAV
+539 PV
-544 PFPNTILAG
+544 TFPNPIVAG
-553 PNPNDPV
+553 PGPNDLV
-560 RGEGTVN
+560 TGTGTVN

-604 PVITSPSSGTYDAWS
+604 PVITSPSAGTYDAWS

-642 SNADG
+642 SNAAPAT
-647 GVAEPIWN
+647 GVTAPVWN
-655 PNRAAAQRQAGLVEL
+655 ANGALPGLVEL

-677 GTVNVR
+677 GAVNVR
-683 LPDPTNEAVGA
+683 LPDPTNDAGGA
-694 SDRSLELIALAVDQA
+694 PNRSLDLIALAVDQA
-709 GNAQASYR
+709 GNARASFR
-717 SLNIRHVAAQA
+717 SLSIRHVAGQA
-728 NTVNNNTPPAIGAD
+728 NRVNNPGDNA
-742 LSGNNN
+742 GNDNDN
-748 RRFELTFLAPPSGTP
+748 FELTFLAPPTGVPTP
-763 YLVPALADPG
+763 APFPAALALGPQ
-773 LPLPVRPLAGL
+773 AGL
-784 IGQSQ
+784 VGQSQ
-789 YILSYLDLDASG
+789 YILSYVDTDASN
-801 AIREG
+801 AIQEG
-806 ALARLSFYYLA
+806 VLARLSFYYLA
-817 PNNDPLRASLGTGGT
+817 PTSDPLRANLG
-832 RASQIGLPGYADTAG
+832 AAAAIGLPGYVAA
-847 FNEVYNLIQDVESSP
+847 FNEVYYLIQDVESAP
-862 FQVNWTLEPS
+862 FRVNWTLEPS

-881 DRGHSSYFR
+881 DRGHSSPAP
-890 DVLAAGFMVRAT
+890 DVLGAGFMVQAT
-902 ALACPGG
+902 ALACPQGDYSVTANTPIRGVYQIRFFNATPGVQVLAQAWYVRASGSGAPTAGG
-909 PYSILANQPIV
+909 LTVAGVAAPPPDGQFLLDTAGDLTLPTLGFASGSTYTQRLVVGEDLNGLPGQVVGFGPGGTPDTGDNFRVFQLCPPGSIN
-920 ATYQVEWYN
+920 
-929 APAGAN
+929 
-935 VEYEMRYQ
+935 
-943 RVVPAGGTATLPN
+943 VVP
-956 SNSFGSV
+956 
-963 QTRLALPADPRDG
+963 
-976 SGLALSHLDPPRGAN
+976 
-991 DLSRNFDPNPPV
+991 
-1003 NGPGTGTYRQ
+1003 
-1013 ILAVRES
+1013 
-1020 SGPVERTFA
+1020 
-1029 LCPTFEVNP
+1029 

>member
-1 MKGNRLKALLPALLG
+1 LG

-26 QTQADRVLSV
+26 QTQTQPDRVLSV

-43 TIEVGGQVAL
+43 TIEVGQQVAL

-89 PGQAIIRATSQADS
+89 PGQAVIRATSVADS

-122 ILAPANG
+122 ILQPANG
-129 AQVAGNF
+129 QVVAGNF
-136 QATVRVQGS
+136 VAQVRVQGS
-145 AGSLTSLTYTFAGG
+145 AGNLTSLTYTFAGG

-216 RGPRIEIQLEPQGA
+216 RGPQIEIQLEPQGA
-230 NSNLVVLQQRIGN
+230 NSNLVVLQQNIAGN
-243 NPPQDIPYVR
+243 TLDVPYVR
-253 GNIQARVVVDGRGL
+253 GNIRARVVVDGRGL

-282 TSTRLYDGAPNSAQ
+282 TSTRLYDGAPDGAQ
-296 VVDNTALLPQGEV
+296 VVDNTAVLPQGEV

-328 QNNRTVAQIFVPD
+328 QNNLTVAQIFVPD

-354 KLSPARTAARG
+354 KLSPASTAAKG

-399 RYFADRT
+399 RYYADRT

-471 QVALTARDR
+471 QVTLTARDR
-480 SPGDVN
+480 GPGDVN
-486 ATTACGGDGNVD
+486 TTCGGGGNVD

-513 SARAQDTGVGF
+513 SASARDTGVGF
-524 FPGTTQLI
+524 VVGTTQLI

-539 PAGAV
+539 PAGPV
-544 PFPNTILAG
+544 PFPNPIVAG
-553 PNPNDPV
+553 PTPNDLV
-560 RGEGTVN
+560 TGTGTVD
-567 YNAVNGPVTLTATIS
+567 YDAVNGPVTLTATIS

-604 PVITSPSSGTYDAWS
+604 PVITSPSLGTYDAWS

-632 QVRELRLFFA
+632 QVRQLRLFFA
-642 SNADG
+642 SNAAPAPA
-647 GVAEPIWN
+647 VPPVNAPVWN
-655 PNRAAAQRQAGLVEL
+655 ANGARPGLVEL

-677 GTVNVR
+677 GAVSVR
-683 LPDPTNEAVGA
+683 LPDPTNEAIGA
-694 SDRSLELIALAVDQA
+694 PNRSLDLIALAVDQA
-709 GNAQASYR
+709 GNARASFR
-717 SLNIRHVAAQA
+717 SLSIRHVAGQA
-728 NTVNNNTPPAIGAD
+728 NGVNNPGDNNGANVPD
-742 LSGNNN
+742 FA
-748 RRFELTFLAPPSGTP
+748 FELDFLAPPNGVPTP
-763 YLVPALADPG
+763 APSPADPG
-773 LPLPVRPLAGL
+773 LGPQAGL
-784 IGQSQ
+784 VGRSQ
-789 YILSYLDLDASG
+789 YILSYVDTDASA
-801 AIREG
+801 AIQEG
-806 ALARLSFYYLA
+806 TLARLSFYYQA
-817 PNNDPLRASLGTGGT
+817 PTNDPLRANLGV
-832 RASQIGLPGYADTAG
+832 AAAIGLPGYVAA
-847 FNEVYNLIQDVESSP
+847 FNEVYYLIQDVESAP
-862 FQVNWTLEPS
+862 YRVNWTLEPN

-881 DRGHSSYFR
+881 DRGHSSPAP
-890 DVLAAGFMVRAT
+890 DALGAGFMVQAT
-902 ALACPGG
+902 ALACPQGNYSVTANTPIQGVYQIRYFNATTQVVAQARYVRFSGSAGPSSAPGFASLPIPVPPSDGQFLFDTAAAGDATVFTLGLASGSTYTQRLVVGDELDGDGQVVDFVGG
-909 PYSILANQPIV
+909 NWVPDPGDDTQEFQLCPPGSIN
-920 ATYQVEWYN
+920 
-929 APAGAN
+929 
-935 VEYEMRYQ
+935 
-943 RVVPAGGTATLPN
+943 VVP
-956 SNSFGSV
+956 
-963 QTRLALPADPRDG
+963 
-976 SGLALSHLDPPRGAN
+976 
-991 DLSRNFDPNPPV
+991 
-1003 NGPGTGTYRQ
+1003 
-1013 ILAVRES
+1013 
-1020 SGPVERTFA
+1020 
-1029 LCPTFEVNP
+1029 

>member
-26 QTQADRVLSV
+26 QTQTQPDRVLSV

-43 TIEVGGQVAL
+43 TIEVGQQVAL

-66 VTWSSSDTAVATV
+66 VTWSSSNTAVATV

-89 PGQAIIRATSQADS
+89 PGQAIIRATSVADN

-113 NPADRPNIS
+113 TPAERPNIS
-122 ILAPANG
+122 ILQPANG
-129 AQVAGNF
+129 QVVLGNF
-136 QATVRVQGS
+136 VAQVRVQGS
-145 AGSLTSLTYTFAGG
+145 AGNLTSLTYTFAGG

-216 RGPRIEIQLEPQGA
+216 RGPQIRIQLEPQGA
-230 NSNLVVLQQRIGN
+230 NSNLVVLQQNIAGN
-243 NPPQDIPYVR
+243 TLDIPYVR
-253 GNIQARVVVDGRGL
+253 GNIRARVVVDGRGL

-282 TSTRLYDGAPNSAQ
+282 TSTRLYDGAPDGAQ
-296 VVDNTALLPQGEV
+296 VVDNTAVLPQGEV

-328 QNNRTVAQIFVPD
+328 QNNLTVAQIFVPD

-354 KLSPARTAARG
+354 KLSPARTAVRG

-406 PFDGTFDRDI
+406 PFNGTFDRDI

-471 QVALTARDR
+471 RVALTARDR
-480 SPGDVN
+480 APGDVG
-486 ATTACGGDGNVD
+486 TACFGGGNVD
-498 LFPAEAGFISGCAVV
+498 LFPAEAGFISGCALV
-513 SARAQDTGVGF
+513 SASAQDTGVGF
-524 FPGTTQLI
+524 FAGTTQLI

-539 PAGAV
+539 PAGPV
-544 PFPNTILAG
+544 GTQFPNPIVAG
-553 PNPNDPV
+553 PTSAT
-560 RGEGTVN
+560 GTGRVS
-567 YNAVNGPVTLTATIS
+567 YDAVNGPVTLTATIS

-589 QATFQATVDNNRPQA
+589 QATFQAIVDNNRPQA
-604 PVITSPSSGTYDAWS
+604 PVITSPSAGTYDAWS

-632 QVRELRLFFA
+632 QVRQLRLFFA
-642 SNADG
+642 SNANG
-647 GVAEPIWN
+647 GANEPVWN
-655 PNRAAAQRQAGLVEL
+655 PNSVGGQPGLVEL

-677 GTVNVR
+677 GAVNVR
-683 LPDPTNEAVGA
+683 LPDPTNEAA
-694 SDRSLELIALAVDQA
+694 AAPNRSLDLIALAVDQA
-709 GNAQASYR
+709 GNARASFR
-717 SLNIRHVAAQA
+717 SLSIRHVAGQA
-728 NTVNNNTPPAIGAD
+728 NGVNNPGDN
-742 LSGNNN
+742 SGNDNDN
-748 RRFELTFLAPPSGTP
+748 FELTFLAPPSGVPTP
-763 YLVPALADPG
+763 APSPADPG
-773 LPLPVRPLAGL
+773 LGPQAGL
-784 IGQSQ
+784 LGQSQ
-789 YILSYLDLDASG
+789 YILSYVDTDAS
-801 AIREG
+801 ATIQEG

-817 PNNDPLRASLGTGGT
+817 PASDPLRANLG
-832 RASQIGLPGYADTAG
+832 AAAAIGLPGYVNAAFD
-847 FNEVYNLIQDVESSP
+847 VYYLIQDVESAP
-862 FQVNWTLEPS
+862 FRVNWTLEPN

-881 DRGHSSYFR
+881 DRGHSSPAP
-890 DVLAAGFMVRAT
+890 DALGAGFMVRAT

-909 PYSILANQPIV
+909 SYSILANQPIV
-920 ATYQVEWYN
+920 ATYEVEWYN
-929 APAGAN
+929 ATGN
-935 VEYEMRYQ
+935 VQYEMRYQ
-943 RVVPAGGTATLPN
+943 RVVPPGGTATLPG
-956 SNSFGSV
+956 SNIYGSA
-963 QTRLALPADPRDG
+963 QTTLGGPGDG
-976 SGLALSHLDPPRGAN
+976 IGLALSHFDPGPPPRGAN
-991 DLSRNFDPNPPV
+991 DRSSRFDPAV
-1003 NGPGTGTYRQ
+1003 GGPGTGTYRQ
-1013 ILAVRES
+1013 ILAVRDT
-1020 SGPVERTFA
+1020 GPPVVQRTFA
-1029 LCPTFEVNP
+1029 LCPTFDVNP

>member
-26 QTQADRVLSV
+26 QTQTQPDRVLSV

-43 TIEVGGQVAL
+43 TIEVGQQVAL

-66 VTWSSSDTAVATV
+66 VTWSSSNTAVATV

-89 PGQAIIRATSQADS
+89 PGQAVIRATSVADN

-113 NPADRPNIS
+113 TPAERPNIS
-122 ILAPANG
+122 ILQPANG
-129 AQVAGNF
+129 QVVTGNF
-136 QATVRVQGS
+136 VAQVRVQGS
-145 AGSLTSLTYTFAGG
+145 AGNLTSLTYTFAGG

-179 FTVNVPANLADGSYQ
+179 FTVNVPANLADGGYQ

-216 RGPRIEIQLEPQGA
+216 RGPQIGIRLEPQGA
-230 NSNLVVLQQRIGN
+230 NSNLVVLQQNIAGN
-243 NPPQDIPYVR
+243 TLDVPYVR
-253 GNIQARVVVDGRGL
+253 GNIRARVVVDGRGL

-282 TSTRLYDGAPNSAQ
+282 TSTRLYDGAPDGAQ
-296 VVDNTALLPQGEV
+296 VVDNTAVLPQGEV

-328 QNNRTVAQIFVPD
+328 QNNLTVAQIFVPD

-354 KLSPARTAARG
+354 KLSPARTAVKG

-406 PFDGTFDRDI
+406 PFNATFDRDI
-416 LLGEALTSPYSIQ
+416 LLGEVLASPYSIQ

-471 QVALTARDR
+471 RVALTAQDR
-480 SPGDVN
+480 GPGDVN
-486 ATTACGGDGNVD
+486 AVPACTGNGNVD
-498 LFPAEAGFISGCAVV
+498 LFPAEAGFISGCALV
-513 SARAQDTGVGF
+513 SASAQDTGVGF
-524 FPGTTQLI
+524 FAGTTQLI

-539 PAGAV
+539 PV
-544 PFPNTILAG
+544 TFPNPIVAG
-553 PNPNDPV
+553 PTLAT
-560 RGEGTVN
+560 GTGTVN

-604 PVITSPSSGTYDAWS
+604 PVITSPSAGTYDAWS

-632 QVRELRLFFA
+632 QVRQLRLFFA
-642 SNADG
+642 SNAPTGAAPPVWNANG
-647 GVAEPIWN
+647 G
-655 PNRAAAQRQAGLVEL
+655 AQPGLVEL

-677 GTVNVR
+677 GAVNVR
-683 LPDPTNEAVGA
+683 LPDPTNEAGLPN
-694 SDRSLELIALAVDQA
+694 RSLDLIALAVDQA
-709 GNAQASYR
+709 GNARASFR
-717 SLNIRHVAAQA
+717 SLSIRHVAGQA
-728 NTVNNNTPPAIGAD
+728 NGVNNPGDNA
-742 LSGNNN
+742 GNDNDN
-748 RRFELTFLAPPSGTP
+748 FELTFLAPPSGVPTP
-763 YLVPALADPG
+763 APSPADPALGPQ
-773 LPLPVRPLAGL
+773 AGFV
-784 IGQSQ
+784 GQSL
-789 YILSYLDLDASG
+789 YILRYVEGDASA
-801 AIREG
+801 AIQEG

-817 PNNDPLRASLGTGGT
+817 PNIDPLRASLVAGV
-832 RASQIGLPGYADTAG
+832 AANIGLPGYLNGAD
-847 FNEVYNLIQDVESSP
+847 VYYLIQDVESAP
-862 FQVNWTLEPS
+862 FQVNWTLEPN

-881 DRGHSSYFR
+881 DRGHSSDNA

-902 ALACPGG
+902 ALACPSG

-929 APAGAN
+929 ANGA
-935 VEYEMRYQ
+935 VRYAMRYQ
-943 RVVPAGGTATLPN
+943 RVVPPGGTAPLPG
-956 SNSFGSV
+956 SNVFANP
-963 QTRLALPADPRDG
+963 QTQLGAVADG
-976 SGLALSHLDPPRGAN
+976 SGLAFSHLVGGAGAN
-991 DLSRNFDPNPPV
+991 DRSSSFDPAV
-1003 NGPGTGTYRQ
+1003 GGPGTGTYRQ
-1013 ILAVRES
+1013 ILAVRDF
-1020 SGPVERTFA
+1020 GPPVVERTFA
-1029 LCPTFEVNP
+1029 LCPTFDVNP

>member
-179 FTVNVPANLADGSYQ
+179 FIVNVPANLADGSYQ

-210 VTVQLR
+210 LTVQLR

-230 NSNLVVLQQRIGN
+230 NSNLVVLQQNIAGTTL
-243 NPPQDIPYVR
+243 DIPYVR
-253 GNIQARVVVDGRGL
+253 GNIRARVVVDGRGL

-282 TSTRLYDGAPNSAQ
+282 TSTRLYDGAPDGAQ
-296 VVDNTALLPQGEV
+296 VVDNTAVLPQGEV

-328 QNNRTVAQIFVPD
+328 QNNLTEAQIFVPD

-354 KLSPARTAARG
+354 KLSQASTALKG
-365 NWVNGTF
+365 NWVNETF

-379 SSLVDNPTGTTA
+379 SSLVDNPTNTTA

-416 LLGEALTSPYSIQ
+416 FLGEALTSPYSIQ
-429 VNTNQVLPDGT
+429 INTNQVLPDGT

-461 YILNVDNTPP
+461 YFLSVDNTPP
-471 QVALTARDR
+471 RVALTARDR
-480 SPGDVN
+480 GPGDVGTN
-486 ATTACGGDGNVD
+486 CGGGGNVD
-498 LFPAEAGFISGCAVV
+498 LFPAEAGFISGCAIV
-513 SARAQDTGVGF
+513 SASARDTGVGF
-524 FPGTTQLI
+524 VASTTQLI

-539 PAGAV
+539 PGG
-544 PFPNTILAG
+544 PLGTRFPNPIVAG
-553 PNPNDPV
+553 LNSAT
-560 RGEGTVN
+560 GTGRVI
-567 YNAVNGPVTLTATIS
+567 YDAVNGPVTLTATIS

-589 QATFQATVDNNRPQA
+589 QATFQATVDNNRPQP
-604 PVITSPSSGTYDAWS
+604 PVITSPSAGTYDAWS
-619 QVSFGANSSDSQS
+619 QVSFGANGSDSQS
-632 QVRELRLFFA
+632 QVRELRFFFA
-642 SNADG
+642 APYDPTASATPPVWNAG
-647 GVAEPIWN
+647 GA
-655 PNRAAAQRQAGLVEL
+655 RAGLVEL
-670 ARIPGAS
+670 GRIPGAS
-677 GTVNVR
+677 GAVNVR
-683 LPDPTNEAVGA
+683 LPDPMNGA
-694 SDRSLELIALAVDQA
+694 GLPNHRLDLIVLAVDQA
-709 GNAQASYR
+709 GNARANFR
-717 SLNIRHVAAQA
+717 DLTIRHVAVQDNGVDSPGDTDGA
-728 NTVNNNTPPAIGAD
+728 N
-742 LSGNNN
+742 GNA
-748 RRFELTFLAPPSGTP
+748 FELEFVAPPNA
-763 YLVPALADPG
+763 VRIPATGPANPASLGPQ
-773 LPLPVRPLAGL
+773 AGL
-784 IGQSQ
+784 VGQSQ
-789 YILSYLDLDASG
+789 YILIYRPNAVV
-801 AIREG
+801 IREG
-806 ALARLSFYYLA
+806 RLARLSFYYLA
-817 PNNDPLRASLGTGGT
+817 PFSDPLRAILGTGGT
-832 RASQIGLPGYADTAG
+832 TASQIGLPDYTDNTG
-847 FNEVYNLIQDVESSP
+847 FDDVYYLIQDVETDP
-862 FQVNWTLEPS
+862 FWVNWTLEPN
-872 RGLVALIFN
+872 RGLAALIFN
-881 DRGHSSYFR
+881 DRGHSSE
-890 DVLAAGFMVRAT
+890 DDDILPPGFMVRAT
-902 ALACPGG
+902 ALVCPSG
-909 PYSILANQPIV
+909 PYSIMANQPIV
-920 ATYQVEWYN
+920 ATYQVDWYN
-929 APAGAN
+929 ANGS
-935 VEYEMRYQ
+935 VRYAMLYQ
-943 RVVPAGGTATLPN
+943 KVVPPGGTTTLPG
-956 SNSFGSV
+956 SFVFATETTLGGS
-963 QTRLALPADPRDG
+963 PPPDG
-976 SGLALSHLDPPRGAN
+976 SGLAFSHFDPGPPPRGAD
-991 DLSRNFDPNPPV
+991 DLSRRFDPNIA
-1003 NGPGTGTYRQ
+1003 GPAAGTYRQ
-1013 ILAVRES
+1013 ILAVRD
-1020 SGPVERTFA
+1020 SGPPLVERRFA
-1029 LCPTFEVNP
+1029 LCPTFDVNP

>member
-26 QTQADRVLSV
+26 QTQTQPDRVLSV

-43 TIEVGGQVAL
+43 TIEVGQQVAL

-89 PGQAIIRATSQADS
+89 PGQAIIRATSVADN

-113 NPADRPNIS
+113 TPAERPNIS
-122 ILAPANG
+122 ILQPANG
-129 AQVAGNF
+129 QVVLGNF
-136 QATVRVQGS
+136 VAQVRVQGS
-145 AGSLTSLTYTFAGG
+145 AGNLTSLTYTFAGG

-216 RGPRIEIQLEPQGA
+216 RGPQIGIQLEPQGA
-230 NSNLVVLQQRIGN
+230 NSNLVVLQQNIAGITL
-243 NPPQDIPYVR
+243 DVPYVR
-253 GNIQARVVVDGRGL
+253 GNIRARVVVDGRGL

-282 TSTRLYDGAPNSAQ
+282 TSTRLYDGAPDGAQ
-296 VVDNTALLPQGEV
+296 VVDNTAVLPQGEV

-328 QNNRTVAQIFVPD
+328 QNNLTVAQIFVPD

-354 KLSPARTAARG
+354 KLSPARTAAKG

-406 PFDGTFDRDI
+406 PFNGTFDRDI
-416 LLGEALTSPYSIQ
+416 LLGEVLTSPYSIQ

-471 QVALTARDR
+471 RVALTAQDR
-480 SPGDVN
+480 APGDVG
-486 ATTACGGDGNVD
+486 TACVGGGNVD
-498 LFPAEAGFISGCAVV
+498 LFPAEAGFISGCALV
-513 SARAQDTGVGF
+513 SASAQDTGVGF
-524 FPGTTQLI
+524 FAGTTQLI

-539 PAGAV
+539 PAGPV
-544 PFPNTILAG
+544 VTQFPNPIVAG
-553 PNPNDPV
+553 PTSAT
-560 RGEGTVN
+560 GTGRVS
-567 YNAVNGPVTLTATIS
+567 YDAVNGPVTLTATIS

-604 PVITSPSSGTYDAWS
+604 PVITSPSAGTYDAWS

-632 QVRELRLFFA
+632 QVRQLRLFFA
-642 SNADG
+642 SGAIGGAGGAVEPVWNA
-647 GVAEPIWN
+647 
-655 PNRAAAQRQAGLVEL
+655 NRAQPGLVEL

-677 GTVNVR
+677 GAVNVR
-683 LPDPTNEAVGA
+683 LPDPTNEAA
-694 SDRSLELIALAVDQA
+694 PPAAPNRSLDLIALAVDQA
-709 GNAQASYR
+709 GNARASFR
-717 SLNIRHVAAQA
+717 SLNIRHVAGQA
-728 NTVNNNTPPAIGAD
+728 NGVNNPGD
-742 LSGNNN
+742 GSGNNGQH
-748 RRFELTFLAPPSGTP
+748 FELTFLAPPSGTP
-763 YLVPALADPG
+763 YAVPAPADPTLT
-773 LPLPVRPLAGL
+773 LPPAVHPLAGL
-784 IGQSQ
+784 VGQSQ
-789 YILSYLDLDASG
+789 YILRYVEGDASA
-801 AIREG
+801 AIQEG

-817 PNNDPLRASLGTGGT
+817 PNNDPLRAALGTP
-832 RASQIGLPGYADTAG
+832 AAIGLPGYVNAAFD
-847 FNEVYNLIQDVESSP
+847 VYYLIQDVESAP
-862 FQVNWTLEPS
+862 FQVNWTLEPN

-881 DRGHSSYFR
+881 DRGHSSDNA

-909 PYSILANQPIV
+909 PYSILADQPIV

-929 APAGAN
+929 ANGA
-935 VEYEMRYQ
+935 VRYAMRYQ
-943 RVVPAGGTATLPN
+943 RVVPPGGTAPLPG
-956 SNSFGSV
+956 SNVFANP
-963 QTRLALPADPRDG
+963 QTQLGAVPDG
-976 SGLALSHLDPPRGAN
+976 SGLALSHLVAGAGAN
-991 DLSRNFDPNPPV
+991 DRSSSFDPAV
-1003 NGPGTGTYRQ
+1003 GGPGTGTYRQ
-1013 ILAVRES
+1013 ILAVRDL
-1020 SGPVERTFA
+1020 GPPLVERTFA
-1029 LCPTFEVNP
+1029 LCPTFDVNP

>member
-26 QTQADRVLSV
+26 QTQTQPDRVLSV

-43 TIEVGGQVAL
+43 TVEVGQQVAL

-66 VTWSSSDTAVATV
+66 VTWSSTDPSVATV
-79 DANGVVRGVA
+79 DSNGVVRGVA
-89 PGQAIIRATSQADS
+89 PGQAVIRATSQADN

-113 NPADRPNIS
+113 TPAERPNIS

-129 AQVAGNF
+129 AVVAGNF

-145 AGSLTSLTYTFAGG
+145 AGNLTSLTYTFAGG

-216 RGPRIEIQLEPQGA
+216 RGPQIEIRLEPQGA
-230 NSNLVVLQQRIGN
+230 NSNLVVLQQNIAGN
-243 NPPQDIPYVR
+243 TLNVPYVR

-282 TSTRLYDGAPNSAQ
+282 TSTRLYDGAPDGAQ
-296 VVDNTALLPQGEV
+296 VVDNTAVLPQGER

-328 QNNRTVAQIFVPD
+328 QNNLTVAQIFVPD

-372 TQQLENL
+372 TQLLENL
-379 SSLVDNPTGTTA
+379 SSLVDNPTNTPM

-406 PFDGTFDRDI
+406 PFDGTFNRDI
-416 LLGEALTSPYSIQ
+416 FLGEALTSPYSIQ

-480 SPGDVN
+480 GRGDVG
-486 ATTACGGDGNVD
+486 TACAGGGNVD

-513 SARAQDTGVGF
+513 ETRARDTGVGF

-539 PAGAV
+539 PVTFPV
-544 PFPNTILAG
+544 PIVAATTSDVG
-553 PNPNDPV
+553 PGPV
-560 RGEGTVN
+560 VGTVN
-567 YNAVNGPVTLTATIS
+567 YDAVNGPVTLTATIS

-589 QATFQATVDNNRPQA
+589 QATFQAIVDNNRPQA
-604 PVITSPSSGTYDAWS
+604 PVITSPSAGTYPAWD

-642 SNADG
+642 SNANPAA
-647 GVAEPIWN
+647 GVTAPVWN
-655 PNRAAAQRQAGLVEL
+655 ANGAQPGLVEL

-677 GTVNVR
+677 GAINVR
-683 LPDPTNEAVGA
+683 LPDPTNDSAGQH
-694 SDRSLELIALAVDQA
+694 SLDLIALAVDQA
-709 GNAQASYR
+709 GNARANFR
-717 SLNIRHVAAQA
+717 SLSIRHRATRV
-728 NTVNNNTPPAIGAD
+728 NGVNNPGD
-742 LSGNNN
+742 GSGNNGQ
-748 RRFELTFLAPPSGTP
+748 RFELTFLAPPSGTP
-763 YLVPALADPG
+763 YLVPAPADPTLT
-773 LPLPVRPLAGL
+773 LPPAVRPLAGL
-784 IGQSQ
+784 VGQSQ
-789 YILSYLDLDASG
+789 YILSYVDTDAST
-801 AIREG
+801 AIQEG

-817 PNNDPLRASLGTGGT
+817 PTSDPLRANLG
-832 RASQIGLPGYADTAG
+832 AAAAIGLPGYVAA
-847 FNEVYNLIQDVESSP
+847 FNEVYYLIQDVESAP
-862 FQVNWTLEPS
+862 FRVNWTLEPN

-881 DRGHSSYFR
+881 DQGHSSR
-890 DVLAAGFMVRAT
+890 NPDALGAGFMVQAT
-902 ALACPGG
+902 ALACPQGD
-909 PYSILANQPIV
+909 YSVTANTPLRGI
-920 ATYQVEWYN
+920 YQIRYFN
-929 APAGAN
+929 AA
-935 VEYEMRYQ
+935 R
-943 RVVPAGGTATLPN
+943 GTVQAQAQYVRF
-956 SNSFGSV
+956 SGS
-963 QTRLALPADPRDG
+963 A
-976 SGLALSHLDPPRGAN
+976 GLALVAGGPSQAINVPPADGQFLFDTAAVAPVGDATNTTLGSAN
-991 DLSRNFDPNPPV
+991 GSTYTQQLQVTN
-1003 NGPGTGTYRQ
+1003 NGPVVV
-1013 ILAVRES
+1013 VR
-1020 SGPVERTFA
+1020 VFQ
-1029 LCPTFEVNP
+1029 LCPAGSINVVP